1 MWAVNLFNSDWSN
14 FCTWLT
20 TLLFICFLR
29 AVLTQIAISSAYCA
43 TCVFYNTFGRS
54 CIRMVNKMC
63 ALSISVALSLSLS
76 LYIIFI
82 AVCCGEV
89 LRGTVCVCTS
99 WAPATGNISSWA
111 SVTLIKKKKKLGN
124 STFAAGNKHAHMD
137 DMRECAYMHA
147 HTHTRTHARTHT
159 HTETL
164 NLKH

>member
-1 MWAVNLFNSDWSN
+1 MWAINLFNSDWSN

-54 CIRMVNKMC
+54 CIGMVNKMC

-76 LYIIFI
+76 LSIIFI

-99 WAPATGNISSWA
+99 WAPPTGNIKLSISDTNKNRSLGTPHLLLETNTHIWMICA
-111 SVTLIKKKKKLGN
+111 SVHIRTH
-124 STFAAGNKHAHMD
+124 THT
-137 DMRECAYMHA
+137 HA
-147 HTHTRTHARTHT
+147 HTHTQK
-159 HTETL
+159 L
-164 NLKH
+164 

>member
-1 MWAVNLFNSDWSN
+1 MWAINLFNSDWSN

-29 AVLTQIAISSAYCA
+29 AVLTQIAIPSAYCA

-63 ALSISVALSLSLS
+63 ALSISVALSLSLSLS

-99 WAPATGNISSWA
+99 WAPATGNISSWS
-111 SVTLIKKKKKLGN
+111 SVTLIKTEAWELHICCWKQTRTYGWY
-124 STFAAGNKHAHMD
+124 ARVCIYA
-137 DMRECAYMHA
+137 R
-147 HTHTRTHARTHT
+147 THTRTHARTHT
-159 HTETL
+159 HTQKL
-164 NLKH
+164 